1 MFKLGIVPCYFS
13 HARALEMAKH
23 HIQHSSAYV
32 ACCCSGLRAMQFEA
46 RVPRWH
52 FVEHAASGHEITGSD
67 AENGTHRSVAGMRAE
82 KRDLGHQRR
91 CVRSSFL
98 ASSWGRPAWRP
109 RCTRVRARRWW
120 TTSSPAEHAGGGG
133 PAALVSVIAG
143 GGGPARARG
152 DGAPRRQSTPAT
164 VLGHARRW
172 AGVGAAPASR
182 RGSQRWRG
190 RRVTGAERGRGR
202 GVAGA
207 SPPPG
212 EGGAAPPRR

>member
-1 MFKLGIVPCYFS
+1 M
-13 HARALEMAKH
+13 
-23 HIQHSSAYV
+23 
-32 ACCCSGLRAMQFEA
+32 LRADTRSPALTQ
-46 RVPRWH
+46 R
-52 FVEHAASGHEITGSD
+52 
-67 AENGTHRSVAGMRAE
+67 NGTHRSVAGMRAE

-98 ASSWGRPAWRP
+98 ASGWGHRAWRQ

-133 PAALVSVIAG
+133 PAALASVIAG

-182 RGSQRWRG
+182 RGSQRGRG
-190 RRVTGAERGRGR
+190 RRVAGAERRRGR